1 MSVVLNIN
9 GTDYFYPET
18 GDQAWGPDATDWAV
32 AVTSGMLQK
41 SGGLFQLLAETN
53 FGPNFGLK
61 SLYFKSYSANPS
73 SAGTLRLAHANSIGW
88 RNQANDGD
96 LLLTVDSSNNLLFN
110 GSPIGTITTVSD
122 TNSIDLSL
130 TGTDLTADLKLS
142 SASADPGFFVV
153 TLSVESDGL
162 FGQAEIAS
170 TSQTGFLS
178 STDWNTFNSKQS
190 ALTLGDITGTN
201 ISVTGGTG
209 AVVGSGVSI
218 SIPQSVATSAT
229 PTFAGL
235 TISAFTGGVLKSSGL
250 GLISASSIFN
260 SDVST
265 TAGIEFTKLQ
275 SLPSAQIL
283 VGDSFN
289 QAVARAMT
297 GDIGISN
304 TGVTAIQTGVI
315 TNAMVNASAAI
326 ALNKLAAMTAN
337 RIAISD
343 ASGFLIAADTS
354 TYPSLTELSYVKGV
368 TSSIQTQLN
377 SITGSGITS
386 LTGDVTGTGP
396 GATATTIASNVV
408 SNSKLAQMPTMT
420 IKGNNTGGTANADDL
435 TTTEVTAMLDVM
447 EGDSGSGGLKGLVP
461 AQSLGDATKFLRGDG
476 TWQTAGGGSTG
487 TFAFGGGS
495 DGNVT
500 VTSPITLSRDMYY
513 GNLTVS
519 GSGSI
524 KTNGYRVFV
533 NGILDL
539 TTASANAIHW
549 NGNDGGNASGQ
560 TGGTP
565 ASAMT
570 AVTVGG
576 SAAGSNSGAGGAI
589 NTNGGVAQVAPPQA
603 TPSLGGPAGDSN
615 SGGTGSGG
623 GSGGAGRTSNGV
635 ANGSDFNRFATD
647 LLWGITM
654 YVGGNSSP
662 GGPGGGGAAT
672 TDTGGGG
679 GGGAAGGGIVYI
691 ACNQLKRTGAAAGAI
706 SAKGGNGGNGANAP
720 GGGTGGSGSGGAG
733 AGGGFVFL
741 MYGTLG
747 DATPATDLIDTSGG
761 SGGSGG
767 TSSSGGGN
775 GGGAGGGGG
784 GGGRITILDLTSG
797 TGTVYSPTAKVAGNP
812 RSGNTGGA
820 SVNGGSTKATL

>member
-73 SAGTLRLAHANSIGW
+73 SAGALRLAHADSIGF
-88 RNQANDGD
+88 RNQANNGD
-96 LLLTVDSSNNLLFN
+96 LLLTVDASDNLLFN

-122 TNSIDLSL
+122 TNSINLSL

-142 SASADPGFFVV
+142 SDPADVSYQLV
-153 TLSVESDGL
+153 NLSIESDGL
-162 FGQAEIAS
+162 KAQIANSAIQAA
-170 TSQTGFLS
+170 
-178 STDWNTFNSKQS
+178 
-190 ALTLGDITGTN
+190 
-201 ISVTGGTG
+201 ISVTDTATIDLTFSGGNLQ
-209 AVVGSGVSI
+209 GSIVS
-218 SIPQSVATSAT
+218 
-229 PTFAGL
+229 
-235 TISAFTGGVLKSSGL
+235 
-250 GLISASSIFN
+250 
-260 SDVST
+260 
-265 TAGIEFTKLQ
+265 
-275 SLPSAQIL
+275 
-283 VGDSFN
+283 DS
-289 QAVARAMT
+289 
-297 GDIGISN
+297 
-304 TGVTAIQTGVI
+304 I
-315 TNAMVNASAAI
+315 TNSMINSAAAI

-343 ASGFLIAADTS
+343 GSGFLIAADTS
-354 TYPSLTELSYVKGV
+354 IYPSLTELSYVKGV

-435 TTTEVTAMLDVM
+435 TATEVTAMLDVM

-539 TTASANAIHW
+539 TAASANAIHW

-576 SAAGSNSGAGGAI
+576 SAAGSNSGSGGAI

-784 GGGRITILDLTSG
+784 GGGRITVLDLTSG
-797 TGTVYSPTAKVAGNP
+797 TGTVYGPTAKVAGNP